1 MSRYPGTQFKV
12 YDKSQVAAIVPV
24 STANGADAVQYLN
37 AFASVKGPEGITFCY
52 GDSFYEKYG
61 TQNYIDFK
69 KYGQPLFQ
77 TSMNINNGA
86 AILAK
91 RAVLDDATLG
101 NATLS
106 VVLTK
111 YKEADLTTDVNMPE
125 EDAMPGYGESERR
138 ADLIGKITFSDSDA
152 PIKYSLAP
160 LVFSVNNYKN
170 GEFATK
176 RLDEHKERYDLY
188 KNYITSVVSN
198 EDTPDN
204 RFLSKMLYDN
214 GKATDEW
221 ANVLSGFSQSLY
233 YDKDDNVVNVVE
245 EGRSEVRK
253 VTSITTGKLNGQMQ
267 TYSSIF
273 DTTDITEDYD
283 RTKIK
288 DIDYN
293 VDFYDGEV
301 GGYTMMKFVV
311 DRHRETPGDDT
322 SPWVYTGGWQPIDKD
337 TEFDREI
344 EDPEHPGQTI
354 TKHETAA
361 HNGVNGTTIKHVAYR
376 IASVDSIVDTFDE
389 LNDLKDDTWISE
401 EAYESQQ
408 TNHHYQYA
416 LISQIGDTTGKS
428 MDPTGSGTSANY
440 VLIASVKP
448 EQQIKLIEND
458 GTSNK
463 EIYWTNRVVND
474 ELKGQT
480 VNVYINPT
488 GSNHI
493 VTYKDGTVVNFSS
506 GTPNEGR
513 GIVADTGYTV
523 KGAWVA
529 VPEKNRIKTKGYT
542 DIVRLCNDLLTSRS
556 GYIISEWIFPMFTI
570 FDNGRGQS
578 TKSISIEYDK
588 NTSTTMKKAVYRLT
602 VYNYD
607 TSSKLE
613 SFYFSLNPYST
624 NDNTGYAFDIESAV
638 NYNSNQISAVSYYE
652 SFDALLKTLQAITG
666 SYEDLIGTY
675 DILFGHNLAGKYSA
689 YSSYSTSNLLKRV
702 AYVYDYAH
710 LDVFDNDI
718 ITVNAY
724 CDSDNMLD
732 TTDEDDFVRYYYYNW
747 IRTNKGLLERLEY
760 GSDGYVLARNPE
772 EWTGNINKS
781 TGTFTQY
788 VVPFFAVDSSN
799 TEIYEMPDAGR
810 RHGDTIVDIME
821 ATGFANGSIISS
833 DTFNLCNKPY
843 IEDNFVTVKL
853 ACVAAEMFTP
863 TSGSD
868 HDGTKGDPVYIVPND
883 KARKMKNVFFADETA
898 AGTMLAAQEA
908 AKEYVTNHPDEYAV
922 AYNNTIQNPAV
933 TIIEVTL
940 PLTPQKL
947 YQRHYYRFYSG
958 EFDRDI
964 FNLDIYFPNAIFD
977 CNYDNNVKLAIQRLV
992 AYRGDLMA
1000 YMDMGIDKVRSYQ
1013 DCTYVIP
1020 ATDGGLDLTSETSEY
1035 SYIRDMHVAVCCLF
1049 YKIRNPYDNR
1059 VITVTGTYGLSN
1071 LYIGHFRN
1079 DIGKVFAGI
1088 SNGIAISNIIY
1099 GTVNYIPKIYPT
1111 SEMTSLNNIGGV
1123 YPSDDATITNEKQLM
1138 CDLRVN
1144 YGCYYDDRFSIET
1157 EYTMNAVESEFS
1169 YWNNVAL
1176 VCMMMQSIR
1185 KACPSARYQFITA
1198 NDLSVYQQAVETAMK
1213 PWRNKFAF
1221 LEFSYVQDDNALAN
1235 KIFYAAIK
1243 VAFKPFAQ
1251 AEIFE
1256 LTALNYATLSSE
1268 VTNV

>member
-111 YKEADLTTDVNMPE
+111 YKEANLTTDVNMPDA
-125 EDAMPGYGESERR
+125 DAMPGVAADERR
-138 ADLIGKITFSDSDA
+138 PDLIGKITFSDSDA

-188 KNYITSVVSN
+188 KNYITSVVAN

-204 RFLSKMLYDN
+204 RFLSRMLYDN

-233 YDKDDNVVNVVE
+233 YDKDDHVVNVVE

-293 VDFYDGEV
+293 TDFYDGEV

-311 DRHRETPGDDT
+311 DRHLVPGT
-322 SPWVYTGGWQPIDKD
+322 GTGGVPAEYYYTGEWQPVASDEYD
-337 TEFDREI
+337 SV
-344 EDPEHPGQTI
+344 DPAVVETHPG
-354 TKHETAA
+354 
-361 HNGVNGTTIKHVAYR
+361 VTIKHVAYR
-376 IASVDSIVDTFDE
+376 IASTGAIVNTFEE
-389 LNDLKDDTWISE
+389 LNDLQDETWVSE

-408 TNHHYQYA
+408 SGHFQYA
-416 LISQIGDTTGKS
+416 LISQIGDKTGKS

-440 VLIASVKP
+440 VLISGVKP

-458 GTSNK
+458 GTNDADL
-463 EIYWTNRVVND
+463 YWTNRVTND
-474 ELKGQT
+474 DGKGQT
-480 VNVYINPT
+480 VNVYVKT
-488 GSNHI
+488 SDGSTI
-493 VTYKDGTVVNFSS
+493 VTYKDGTVVDF
-506 GTPNEGR
+506 TAAPNVGK
-513 GIVADTGYTV
+513 GITADTGFTI

-529 VPEKNRIKTKGYT
+529 VPDKDRVKTKGYT
-542 DIVRLCNDLLTSRS
+542 DIIRLCNDLLTSRS

-602 VYNYD
+602 VYNYE
-607 TSSKLE
+607 TSNKLE

-638 NYNSNQISAVSYYE
+638 NYNSNQINAVSYYE
-652 SFDALLKTLQAITG
+652 SFDALLKTLQEITG

-760 GSDGYVLARNPE
+760 GSDGYVLSRDPKE
-772 EWTGNINKS
+772 YTGNYNKVLNRS
-781 TGTFTQY
+781 SEY
-788 VVPFFAVDSSN
+788 VVPFFAVDTSDTS
-799 TEIYEMPDAGR
+799 IYEIPDAGR
-810 RHGDTIVDIME
+810 RHGDTIIDIME

-853 ACVAAEMFTP
+853 ACVQADMYKMVNGVVTRET
-863 TSGSD
+863 D
-868 HDGTKGDPVYIVPND
+868 KKVYIVPND
-883 KARKMKNVFFADETA
+883 KARKMKNVFFADETSL
-898 AGTMLAAQEA
+898 GTIAAAQQA
-908 AKEYVTNHPDEYAV
+908 ATDYVNNHPDEYAV
-922 AYNNTIQNPAV
+922 AYDNTIQNPV
-933 TIIEVTL
+933 VSIIEVTL

-947 YQRHYYRFYSG
+947 YQKHYYRFYSG

-1035 SYIRDMHVAVCCLF
+1035 SYIRDMHVSVCCLF

-1256 LTALNYATLSSE
+1256 LTALNYSTLSSE
-1268 VTNV
+1268 VTSV